1 MNVDAGEVLAE
12 LQTIPVAAPW
22 VEVAALRIQN
32 RMLTDQLAEANKQEP
47 TN

>member
-12 LQTIPVAAPW
+12 LQTIPAAAPW
-22 VEVAALRIQN
+22 VEVAALLVQN